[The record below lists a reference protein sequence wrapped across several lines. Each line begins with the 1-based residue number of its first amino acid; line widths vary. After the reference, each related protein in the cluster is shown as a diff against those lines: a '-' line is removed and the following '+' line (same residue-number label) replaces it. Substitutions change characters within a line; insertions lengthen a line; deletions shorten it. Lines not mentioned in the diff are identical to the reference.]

1 MAVSEKSD
9 QHLVSRPGREVV
21 GKAHGIVRM
30 DYLISN
36 KVVAIAQLMVRFCQT
51 KGLLAGD

>member
-36 KVVAIAQLMVRFCQT
+36 KVVAIAQLMVRLYQ
-51 KGLLAGD
+51 AEE